1 MTLLIGWKVITA
13 LIATLSLR
21 CTQANAAWCAHF
33 IQPTAVQNDTDFVF
47 DDLVIP

>member
-21 CTQANAAWCAHF
+21 CTQANAAWCTNLS
-33 IQPTAVQNDTDFVF
+33 QSAVRHDTEFVF
-47 DDLVIP
+47 DDLVTP